1 MTENSNILA
10 AIDVGTS
17 KVCTIIASRPAPG
30 RLNVLGH
37 GVVPSRGLEKGNVA
51 DGPAAESAIR
61 ESVAAAEQAAGV
73 SVRSAFVGIAGA
85 HVSFENRW
93 DRVEG
98 AGEHGVITADDLE
111 RAPEVAANGAAESGR
126 QVIHAIPRDYRVD
139 GKLMIRH
146 PLGMH
151 SHRLDVRSHVVKG
164 DPLFMDKL
172 VDAVEGAGIEVESL
186 VLEPLASGMA
196 VMTSVEK
203 EEGAVLVD
211 IGGGT
216 SDIVVFR
223 NGQIDYTAV
232 LPVAGHQFTNDIC
245 AMYNTSYEAAESAKL
260 EFAHTEPHGG
270 EAEGELTL
278 PVVGRDSELKIQRRE
293 LCQLTRERA
302 QELAQL
308 IDMKLEES
316 GGPSNP
322 PLVLTGGA
330 VKLPGFEDLV
340 QGRLSSRVRI
350 GVPNGHVD
358 VPETLRA
365 PEYATSVGLLLW
377 AAGRSGPDLPRNG
390 NGKANNGS
398 ETLVSRLMT
407 KLRRL
412 SGVTT
417 SAK

>member
-1 MTENSNILA
+1 MTERRAMTQDSNVLA

-17 KVCTIIASRPAPG
+17 KVCTIIAGRPAPG

-73 SVRSAFVGIAGA
+73 SVRSAFVGIA
-85 HVSFENRW
+85 
-93 DRVEG
+93 DPVED

-111 RAPEVAANGAAESGR
+111 RAPEAAANGAAESGR

-139 GKLMIRH
+139 GKLVIRH

-151 SHRLDVRSHVVKG
+151 SRRLDVRSHVVKG

-245 AMYNTSYEAAESAKL
+245 TMYNTSYDAAEKAKL
-260 EFAHTEPHGG
+260 EFAHTEPHGA

-278 PVVGRDSELKIQRRE
+278 PVVGRDSELRVQRRE

-302 QELAQL
+302 LELARL
-308 IDMKLEES
+308 IDMKLEEA
-316 GGPSNP
+316 GGLSNP

-330 VKLPGFEDLV
+330 VKLPGLRDLV
-340 QGRLSSRVRI
+340 RERLSSRVRV

-377 AAGRSGPDLPRNG
+377 AAGRSGPDSPRNG
-390 NGKANNGS
+390 DGKSNNGS

-407 KLRRL
+407 RLRRL